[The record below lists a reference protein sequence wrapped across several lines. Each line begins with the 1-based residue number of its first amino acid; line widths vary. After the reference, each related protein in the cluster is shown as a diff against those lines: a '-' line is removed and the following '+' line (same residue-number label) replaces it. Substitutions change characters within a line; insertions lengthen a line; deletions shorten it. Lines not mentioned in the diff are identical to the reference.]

1 VNVDA
6 VGQRVEELLD
16 QIAERDEVA
25 AELVEDVLRELLALY
40 GAGLS
45 RVLDRLHAADAAA
58 LNAMAADPLVGG
70 LMMLHDLHPDDLS
83 ARVQAALQ
91 EVRPYLAS
99 HGGGVELLE
108 VSGGVAR
115 LRLEGSCDGCGSSQ
129 VTLQHAVQGAVLEAA
144 PEIERIEVE
153 GVAAPTATGLISAES
168 LSLRPRQPE
177 WELLSALPEDVSD
190 VVTAHRVN
198 GSQLAVLR
206 VGQQLYAYRD
216 GCPSCG
222 ESLVGARLGG
232 DMLDCP
238 GCGRSYDVRHAG
250 RAAGD
255 EPGLD
260 PVPLLQDQSGVRVAV
275 GALR

>member
-1 VNVDA
+1 
-6 VGQRVEELLD
+6 
-16 QIAERDEVA
+16 
-25 AELVEDVLRELLALY
+25 
-40 GAGLS
+40 
-45 RVLDRLHAADAAA
+45 
-58 LNAMAADPLVGG
+58 
-70 LMMLHDLHPDDLS
+70 MMLHDLHPDDLS

-99 HGGGVELLE
+99 HGGGVELLG

-153 GVAAPTATGLISAES
+153 GVASPAAAGLIPAES

-198 GSQLAVLR
+198 GSQLVILR

-222 ESLVGARLGG
+222 GSIVGARLRG

-238 GCGRSYDVRHAG
+238 GCGRGYDVRHAG
-250 RAAGD
+250 RAAG
-255 EPGLD
+255 EAPGLD

>member
-25 AELVEDVLRELLALY
+25 AELVEDLRELLALY

-45 RVLDRLHAADAAA
+45 RILDRMHAVDPDA
-58 LNAMAADPLVGG
+58 LESMAADPLVGG

-144 PEIERIEVE
+144 PEIE
-153 GVAAPTATGLISAES
+153 GVAAPAATGLISAES

-222 ESLVGARLGG
+222 GSLVGARLGG

-250 RAAGD
+250 RAAEDG
-255 EPGLD
+255 PGLD
-260 PVPLLQDQSGVRVAV
+260 PVPLLQDQCGVRVAV